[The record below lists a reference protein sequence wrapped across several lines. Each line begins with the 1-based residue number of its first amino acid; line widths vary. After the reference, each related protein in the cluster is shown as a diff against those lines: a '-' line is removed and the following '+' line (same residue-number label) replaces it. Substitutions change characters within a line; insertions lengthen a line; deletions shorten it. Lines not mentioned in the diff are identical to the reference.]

1 MFIDESSLSPETKLL
16 YLRQHVSG
24 EASNLLNGI
33 GYNAD
38 AYEIAK
44 NRLGRRYGGERRKIG
59 LFLEKIENF
68 ETIKPGNA
76 FDLERFSNFLD
87 LLVVNLKESNLEN
100 ELNSGL
106 LYVQLQKKMNKSLV
120 ASFHR
125 WLHEQNLNGSV
136 MTLRKFISLESEFEI
151 IAEETDRGFSNSE
164 VDTNFFVSENSELEQ
179 QDYLKCIEGD
189 RGMLCSDSEIKVD
202 KNIFLSCS
210 AKQNKSLF
218 CYICKKNHEI
228 VECPKFISSTVEERQ
243 KLVMKYG
250 LCFGCIGRGHIKKNC
265 NHGIVCQKCQKNHN
279 TLFPKKNSILPN
291 KLQLLAELSYTFV
304 SKMIGDTAGSKARPY
319 FAFIFS
325 LFMFVL
331 FCNMF
336 GMIPYTF
343 TVTSHIIVTFMLAAF
358 IFIGVT
364 IIGFIKHGFG
374 YLKLFVPS
382 GVPAVLL
389 PLIVVIEII
398 SYLSRPISLS
408 VRLFANM
415 MAGHTM
421 MKVFGGFVISLGI
434 VGGWLPLSFS
444 VALTGLEILVA
455 FLQAYVFAILTC
467 IYLNDALN
475 LHH

>member
-1 MFIDESSLSPETKLL
+1 MAANPMTQFEVYRIGPEIKIGSFDISFTNASLFMVISSLAIIIIFNLGSKKTQC
-16 YLRQHVSG
+16 YLT
-24 EASNLLNGI
+24 
-33 GYNAD
+33 
-38 AYEIAK
+38 
-44 NRLGRRYGGERRKIG
+44 RY
-59 LFLEKIENF
+59 
-68 ETIKPGNA
+68 
-76 FDLERFSNFLD
+76 NFL
-87 LLVVNLKESNLEN
+87 S
-100 ELNSGL
+100 
-106 LYVQLQKKMNKSLV
+106 
-120 ASFHR
+120 
-125 WLHEQNLNGSV
+125 
-136 MTLRKFISLESEFEI
+136 
-151 IAEETDRGFSNSE
+151 
-164 VDTNFFVSENSELEQ
+164 
-179 QDYLKCIEGD
+179 
-189 RGMLCSDSEIKVD
+189 
-202 KNIFLSCS
+202 
-210 AKQNKSLF
+210 
-218 CYICKKNHEI
+218 
-228 VECPKFISSTVEERQ
+228 
-243 KLVMKYG
+243 
-250 LCFGCIGRGHIKKNC
+250 
-265 NHGIVCQKCQKNHN
+265 
-279 TLFPKKNSILPN
+279 
-291 KLQLLAELSYTFV
+291 ELSYTFV
-304 SKMIGDTAGSKARPY
+304 SKMINDTAGSKAKPY

-343 TVTSHIIVTFMLAAF
+343 TVTSHIIVTFVLAAF

-382 GVPAVLL
+382 GVPIVLL
-389 PLIVVIEII
+389 PLIIIIEII

>member
-1 MFIDESSLSPETKLL
+1 MTQFEV
-16 YLRQHVSG
+16 YR
-24 EASNLLNGI
+24 I
-33 GYNAD
+33 G
-38 AYEIAK
+38 
-44 NRLGRRYGGERRKIG
+44 
-59 LFLEKIENF
+59 
-68 ETIKPGNA
+68 P
-76 FDLERFSNFLD
+76 
-87 LLVVNLKESNLEN
+87 
-100 ELNSGL
+100 
-106 LYVQLQKKMNKSLV
+106 
-120 ASFHR
+120 
-125 WLHEQNLNGSV
+125 
-136 MTLRKFISLESEFEI
+136 
-151 IAEETDRGFSNSE
+151 
-164 VDTNFFVSENSELEQ
+164 
-179 QDYLKCIEGD
+179 
-189 RGMLCSDSEIKVD
+189 EIKVGAFD
-202 KNIFLSCS
+202 ISFTN
-210 AKQNKSLF
+210 ASLF
-218 CYICKKNHEI
+218 M
-228 VECPKFISSTVEERQ
+228 VVSS
-243 KLVMKYG
+243 LAILIIFNLG
-250 LCFGCIGRGHIKKNC
+250 S
-265 NHGIVCQKCQKNHN
+265 
-279 TLFPKKNSILPN
+279 KKNSLLPN
-291 KLQLLAELSYTFV
+291 KLQLMSELSYTFV
-304 SKMIGDTAGSKARPY
+304 AKMIADTAGSKARPY

-343 TVTSHIIVTFMLAAF
+343 TVTSHIIVTFMLASF

-382 GVPAVLL
+382 GVPVVLL

>member
-1 MFIDESSLSPETKLL
+1 MAANPMSQFDV
-16 YLRQHVSG
+16 YR
-24 EASNLLNGI
+24 I
-33 GYNAD
+33 G
-38 AYEIAK
+38 
-44 NRLGRRYGGERRKIG
+44 
-59 LFLEKIENF
+59 
-68 ETIKPGNA
+68 P
-76 FDLERFSNFLD
+76 
-87 LLVVNLKESNLEN
+87 
-100 ELNSGL
+100 
-106 LYVQLQKKMNKSLV
+106 
-120 ASFHR
+120 
-125 WLHEQNLNGSV
+125 
-136 MTLRKFISLESEFEI
+136 
-151 IAEETDRGFSNSE
+151 
-164 VDTNFFVSENSELEQ
+164 
-179 QDYLKCIEGD
+179 
-189 RGMLCSDSEIKVD
+189 EIKVGAFD
-202 KNIFLSCS
+202 ISFTN
-210 AKQNKSLF
+210 ASLF
-218 CYICKKNHEI
+218 MILST
-228 VECPKFISSTVEERQ
+228 ISIL
-243 KLVMKYG
+243 LV
-250 LCFGCIGRGHIKKNC
+250 FNIGS
-265 NHGIVCQKCQKNHN
+265 
-279 TLFPKKNSILPN
+279 KKNSVLPN
-291 KLQLLAELSYTFV
+291 KIQLLAELSYTFV
-304 SKMIGDTAGSKARPY
+304 AKMISDTAGSKAKPY

-343 TVTSHIIVTFMLAAF
+343 TVTSHIIVTFVLASF

-364 IIGFIKHGFG
+364 VIGFIKHGFG

>member
-1 MFIDESSLSPETKLL
+1 MAANPMSQFDV
-16 YLRQHVSG
+16 YR
-24 EASNLLNGI
+24 I
-33 GYNAD
+33 G
-38 AYEIAK
+38 
-44 NRLGRRYGGERRKIG
+44 
-59 LFLEKIENF
+59 
-68 ETIKPGNA
+68 P
-76 FDLERFSNFLD
+76 
-87 LLVVNLKESNLEN
+87 
-100 ELNSGL
+100 
-106 LYVQLQKKMNKSLV
+106 
-120 ASFHR
+120 
-125 WLHEQNLNGSV
+125 
-136 MTLRKFISLESEFEI
+136 
-151 IAEETDRGFSNSE
+151 
-164 VDTNFFVSENSELEQ
+164 
-179 QDYLKCIEGD
+179 
-189 RGMLCSDSEIKVD
+189 EIKVGAFD
-202 KNIFLSCS
+202 ISFTN
-210 AKQNKSLF
+210 ASLF
-218 CYICKKNHEI
+218 MI
-228 VECPKFISSTVEERQ
+228 ISSVSILLIFNLGSKR
-243 KLVMKYG
+243 
-250 LCFGCIGRGHIKKNC
+250 
-265 NHGIVCQKCQKNHN
+265 
-279 TLFPKKNSILPN
+279 NSVLPN
-291 KLQLLAELSYTFV
+291 KMQLLTELSYTFV
-304 SKMIGDTAGSKARPY
+304 AKMISDTAGSKAKPY

-343 TVTSHIIVTFMLAAF
+343 TVTSHIIVTFILASF

-421 MKVFGGFVISLGI
+421 MKVFGGFVISLGL